1 MELNKFISD
10 FANQLDD
17 TDKSEITATTVF
29 KELEEWSSL
38 SAMSIIAMTKIQYG
52 KTITGNEIRSSST
65 VEDLF
70 NLIVAK

>member
-10 FANQLDD
+10 FANQFDD

-29 KELEEWSSL
+29 KELGEWSSL
-38 SAMSIIAMTKIQYG
+38 SAMSIIAMTKIHYG
-52 KTITGNEIRSSST
+52 KTITGNEIRFSST

-70 NLIVAK
+70 NLVAAK